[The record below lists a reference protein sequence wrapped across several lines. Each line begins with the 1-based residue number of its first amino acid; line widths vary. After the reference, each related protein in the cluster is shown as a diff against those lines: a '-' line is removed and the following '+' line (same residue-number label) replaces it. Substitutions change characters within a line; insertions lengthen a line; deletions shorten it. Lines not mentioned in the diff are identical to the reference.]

1 MDDQRTSDY
10 RRVQITGRGS
20 YVISLPKK
28 WVSDLGLS
36 KGERVAILRESDGS
50 LSLIPK
56 EYERKEE
63 TREIEFHVQR
73 NMDPQS
79 IMRRLVSLYLVG
91 YNTIKIMLEENRFSP
106 VRRDILREF
115 VRKKLM
121 GTEIVTESSNEI
133 FLQVLLSYPQLT
145 AENALRRMATIAEWM
160 HKDAVQSLR
169 EKNGELVDEVAR
181 MDDEVD
187 RFGFYVV
194 RQLKTAVRDPRIVK
208 ELGLKSLVDCLGY
221 RLVVK
226 SVERAA
232 DHAVLVAKNLV
243 EGSINKQLLDRIQAM
258 SDFASMTF
266 DTAMKSLY
274 NRDYQMADAVLSK
287 AGKIES
293 LEAEAIDE
301 ISKSRLG
308 SEDTSSLRLV
318 LESLRRISEYGC
330 DIAEVVLN
338 LTVIEMTKSILGTKQ
353 IVSKS

>member
-36 KGERVAILRESDGS
+36 KGERVAILRESDGT
-50 LSLIPK
+50 LSLMPK

-169 EKNGELVDEVAR
+169 EKNRELVDEVAR

-226 SVERAA
+226 SVERTA
-232 DHAVLVAKNLV
+232 DHAVLIAKHLV
-243 EGSINKQLLDRIQAM
+243 GGSINKPLLDGIQKM
-258 SDFASMTF
+258 SDLASTSF
-266 DTAMKSLY
+266 DTALKSLY
-274 NRDYQMADAVLSK
+274 KRDYQLADAILSRT
-287 AGKIES
+287 GEIES
-293 LEAEAIDE
+293 LEAEV
-301 ISKSRLG
+301 ISEVSRNRL
-308 SEDTSSLRLV
+308 SSNDASNLRLV
-318 LESLRRISEYGC
+318 LESLRRMAEYGN

-338 LTVIEMTKSILGTKQ
+338 LTAVERTET
-353 IVSKS
+353 SKL